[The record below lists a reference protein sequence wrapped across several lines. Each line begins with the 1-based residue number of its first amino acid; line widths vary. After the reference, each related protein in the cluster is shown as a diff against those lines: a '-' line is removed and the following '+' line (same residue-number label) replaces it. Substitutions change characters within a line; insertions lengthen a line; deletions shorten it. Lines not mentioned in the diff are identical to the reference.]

1 MLNIESSEL
10 YFVMMSL
17 TLILLFIYFIVE
29 VK

>member
-17 TLILLFIYFIVE
+17 TLILLFLYFIVE